1 MQMVSRISFRL
12 RDLRSLS
19 REAVVDQMNET
30 AGSLNSHDQGFPSA
44 PFLASLDES
53 SSALGSV
60 DPVSSSELRSLLSTQ
75 GMGVLHMNE
84 LLVRL
89 CGVMR
94 CEFRLDGEPI
104 DPHVVM
110 STNGFLPALAWLAQD
125 LGRVLLRAD
134 FGCVLKRT
142 PPGMSLL
149 GARCIV
155 PPTTA
160 HIADVTRM
168 FFFVYCAVEV
178 FGMRE
183 DAVVEVQ
190 PLFESMSSIFSEQI
204 HVSNVNVEGEVPW
217 PQTYRAS

>member
-1 MQMVSRISFRL
+1 MQK
-12 RDLRSLS
+12 
-19 REAVVDQMNET
+19 E
-30 AGSLNSHDQGFPSA
+30 LNSAAGEEAIGVNSA
-44 PFLASLDES
+44 AGVPVSAANES
-53 SSALGSV
+53 AMDFAPLSECAGALGGI
-60 DPVSSSELRSLLSTQ
+60 DPEQSNELRSLINAN
-75 GMGVLHMNE
+75 GAGVVHMSE

-89 CGVMR
+89 CRVMR
-94 CEFRLDGEPI
+94 CEFRLDGQPL

-125 LGRVLLRAD
+125 LGRVLLQAD

-142 PPGMSLL
+142 PAADSLF

-160 HIADVTRM
+160 HIADVIRM
-168 FFFVYCAVEV
+168 FFFVHCTVEV

-183 DAVVEVQ
+183 GAVIEVQ
-190 PLFESMSSIFSEQI
+190 PLFEAMSPIFSDQI
-204 HVSNVNVEGEVPW
+204 TASNAHVEGEVPW

>member
-1 MQMVSRISFRL
+1 MRQEHSPL
-12 RDLRSLS
+12 AAP
-19 REAVVDQMNET
+19 AVPVKSS
-30 AGSLNSHDQGFPSA
+30 AGSVLIPDAHQKPLLSETGLAQLGESA
-44 PFLASLDES
+44 G
-53 SSALGSV
+53 ALGGI
-60 DPVSSSELRSLLSTQ
+60 DLGSSNELRSLLDAK
-75 GMGVLHMNE
+75 GVGVVHMSE

-94 CEFRLDGEPI
+94 CEFRLDGEPL

-142 PPGMSLL
+142 PPGNSLF

-160 HIADVTRM
+160 HIADVIRM
-168 FFFVYCAVEV
+168 FFFVHCALEV

-183 DAVVEVQ
+183 GAVIEVQ
-190 PLFESMSSIFSEQI
+190 PLFESMSPIFSEQI
-204 HVSNVNVEGEVPW
+204 NASNVNVEGEVPW